1 MTIYSYPSVYAIGH
15 KSIQGI
21 FNNPVIVEEKID
33 GSQFSMGVIDGGL
46 QCRSKGKQ
54 LLLEAPEE
62 MFKKAVASAG
72 VLAMLALHP
81 NWIYRCEYLEKPKHN
96 TLSYSRVPKSNLILF
111 DVCTGLETY
120 LTYKEKAAEAE
131 RIGLEVVP
139 LLYEGKVESF
149 EMFQSFLERE
159 SILGGT
165 TIEGVV
171 IKNYSLMTMEKK
183 FACGKYV
190 SEKFKEEN
198 QVDWKLRNPHKNDV
212 VQELILKYH
221 NEARWQKAIQHLKET
236 GQVEGSPKD
245 IGPLI
250 KEIPADILKE
260 AEQEIK
266 DRLFEWCW
274 PQIKRGV
281 IAGFPEW
288 YKEQLAKSAFEKDAE

>member
-21 FNNPVIVEEKID
+21 FNDPVIVEEKID
-33 GSQFSMGVIDGGL
+33 GSQFSMGVIDGEL

-62 MFKKAVASAG
+62 MFKRAVEVARF
-72 VLAMLALHP
+72 LAETTLHP

-96 TLSYSRVPKSNLILF
+96 TLSYSRVPKNNLILF

-120 LTYKEKAAEAE
+120 LSYADKAKEAE

-139 LLYEGKVESF
+139 LLYEGKVDTF
-149 EMFQSFLERE
+149 EIFQSFLERE

-198 QVDWKLRNPHKNDV
+198 AVDFRARNPHKNDV
-212 VQELILKYH
+212 VRDLILQYH
-221 NEARWQKAIQHLKET
+221 NEARWNKAIQHLREAGKL
-236 GQVEGSPKD
+236 EGSPRD

-250 KEIPADILKE
+250 QEIPNDILKE
-260 AEQEIK
+260 CEGEIR
-266 DRLFEWCW
+266 DRLFTWCW
-274 PQIKRGV
+274 PQIKRGI
-281 IAGFPEW
+281 IAGFPEF
-288 YKEQLAKSAFEKDAE
+288 YKDQLAKSAFEKDS